1 MCPIFDHELKNEK
14 GELIKGQS
22 FHKNIELA
30 KVALMQ
36 KDTLLVSIKERYF
49 RPKKDIK
56 FIYTFTYQLTQLL
69 ETSVSLEDSLSMLI
83 KQNKKPYLNYVMT
96 DILQNIREGIA
107 FSESLSQHP
116 KIFDSLYIT
125 MIQAGELS
133 DSLEDS
139 LKRLSELIYNKHIFK
154 KTLVSVL
161 VYPGIVLALSLL
173 SIIFVF
179 SFLVPSMQ
187 DFYMEYGEQGS
198 MDILFFISRCFSNI
212 EVYIA
217 LLVFLTISLIA
228 LRAKVFRK
236 QMENIFL
243 KIPLL
248 STWMIEYQLIN
259 FSYLFYRLMG
269 KSVPIDEAF
278 KLSIRAFFLP
288 RLKEDMLA
296 VQENLIVGKCLS
308 DSLSKLSW
316 LGDSFKRMI
325 KVGEESQ
332 RLCQILEKM
341 TYQKRETLEQSI
353 KKSMALLTP
362 ILLIV
367 MGVFV
372 GSIIFMVL
380 VPLSKMSMEINF

>member
-1 MCPIFDHELKNEK
+1 MGWIKLIKEGHQGKKFTEFVVYQKGEKIMCPIFDHELKNEK

-179 SFLVPSMQ
+179 
-187 DFYMEYGEQGS
+187 
-198 MDILFFISRCFSNI
+198 
-212 EVYIA
+212 
-217 LLVFLTISLIA
+217 
-228 LRAKVFRK
+228 
-236 QMENIFL
+236 
-243 KIPLL
+243 
-248 STWMIEYQLIN
+248 
-259 FSYLFYRLMG
+259 
-269 KSVPIDEAF
+269 
-278 KLSIRAFFLP
+278 
-288 RLKEDMLA
+288 
-296 VQENLIVGKCLS
+296 
-308 DSLSKLSW
+308 
-316 LGDSFKRMI
+316 
-325 KVGEESQ
+325 
-332 RLCQILEKM
+332 
-341 TYQKRETLEQSI
+341 
-353 KKSMALLTP
+353 
-362 ILLIV
+362 
-367 MGVFV
+367 
-372 GSIIFMVL
+372 
-380 VPLSKMSMEINF
+380 